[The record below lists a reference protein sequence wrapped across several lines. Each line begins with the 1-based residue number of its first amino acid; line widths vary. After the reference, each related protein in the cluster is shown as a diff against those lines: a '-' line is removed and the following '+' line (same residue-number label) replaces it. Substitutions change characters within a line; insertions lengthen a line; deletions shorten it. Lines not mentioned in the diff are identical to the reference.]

1 MNAQR
6 LLRARQS
13 GILTR
18 SSMLLASSLLTCTIA
33 LSACDSAAEDD
44 GTDDGGRTTPCTT
57 TTSTS
62 TGDGGGGEGGDATST
77 TTGST
82 TTSTASGGTEPGPG
96 NANTGNNTHDHMND
110 PGESGQKDP
119 FEILKERAEEGPAEI
134 RSRLH
139 GCTKL
144 RYDALGQLLSSRG
157 VNLAATA
164 PNGQPRT
171 AGQLY
176 NTGRDALGVARFDAR
191 EAEAYFHTTSGA
203 TKLFDIFIQAAPEVI
218 ANIQNAEACRVNG
231 VGAPMFVEV
240 EGEPTKCNEQALSC
254 LMGRPAK
261 PEDLLL
267 CELMIAQ
274 HDGTPADVARK
285 RNIAV
290 ATFLSAAHTCE

>member
-1 MNAQR
+1 MNAKR
-6 LLRARQS
+6 LERARRS
-13 GILTR
+13 GP
-18 SSMLLASSLLTCTIA
+18 LASSVILLAA
-33 LSACDSAAEDD
+33 LSPVALVGCESDAAD
-44 GTDDGGRTTPCTT
+44 GSSTTGPTEPGRCPPP
-57 TTSTS
+57 STS
-62 TGDGGGGEGGDATST
+62 SGQGGGGEGGDATT
-77 TTGST
+77 TSS
-82 TTSTASGGTEPGPG
+82 TTSTSSGGTEPVGSG
-96 NANTGNNTHDHMND
+96 NQNTGNNTHDHMND

-139 GCTKL
+139 GCTKI
-144 RYDALGQLLSSRG
+144 RYEALGRLLTSRG

-176 NTGRDALGVARFDAR
+176 NQGRDALGVARFDAR
-191 EAEAYFHTTSGA
+191 EAEAYFHSTSGA

-218 ANIQNAEACRVNG
+218 ANIQNADACKLDG
-231 VGAPMFVEV
+231 VGAPMFVE
-240 EGEPTKCNEQALSC
+240 GQNGGPGTCNLQALSC

-261 PEDLLL
+261 PEDGLL
-267 CELMIAQ
+267 CDLMIAQ
-274 HDGTPADVARK
+274 TDGTAADTARK